1 MEKQNK
7 WSFKEAF
14 YSLPYNEMPIVRKEI
29 ENALGIKSTP
39 TWYSR
44 LYGRV
49 EPKVSEYL
57 AIQRI
62 FKKRGIK
69 AFQN

>member
-1 MEKQNK
+1 MEKQKN

-14 YSLPYNEMPIVRKEI
+14 HQLPFNEMPIVRKEI
-29 ENALGIKSTP
+29 ESALGIKSAP
-39 TWYSR
+39 TWFNR
-44 LYGRV
+44 LNGRI
-49 EPKVSEYL
+49 EPKISEYL

-69 AFQN
+69 AFKN

>member
-1 MEKQNK
+1 MEKQKK

-14 YSLPYNEMPIVRKEI
+14 HSLPHKEMPIVRKEI
-29 ENALGIKSTP
+29 EKALNIKAQMS
-39 TWYSR
+39 WYNR
-44 LYGRV
+44 LNGLI
-49 EPKVSEYL
+49 EPRISEYL

-69 AFQN
+69 AFNN

>member
-7 WSFKEAF
+7 WSFKDAF
-14 YSLPYNEMPIVRKEI
+14 HSLPHNEMSIVRKEI
-29 ENALGIKSTP
+29 EKALNIKANMS
-39 TWYSR
+39 WYNR
-44 LYGRV
+44 LNGNI

-57 AIQRI
+57 AIKRI

>member
-1 MEKQNK
+1 MEKQKK
-7 WSFKEAF
+7 WSFSVAY
-14 YSLPYNEMPIVRKEI
+14 YSLPYNEMAIVRKEI
-29 ENALGIKSTP
+29 EAAIGIKSKP
-39 TWYSR
+39 CWYQR
-44 LYGRV
+44 LHGIV
-49 EPKVSEYL
+49 EPRISEYL

>member
-14 YSLPYNEMPIVRKEI
+14 HRLPYNEMPIVRKEI
-29 ENALGIKSTP
+29 EQALGISAHP
-39 TWYSR
+39 TWYKR
-44 LYGRV
+44 MNGEV
-49 EPKVSEYL
+49 EPKISEYL

>member
-1 MEKQNK
+1 MKRQKN

-29 ENALGIKSTP
+29 EESIGIKSSP
-39 TWYSR
+39 AWYNR
-44 LYGRV
+44 LYGKV
-49 EPKVSEYL
+49 EPKISEYL
-57 AIQRI
+57 TIQRI